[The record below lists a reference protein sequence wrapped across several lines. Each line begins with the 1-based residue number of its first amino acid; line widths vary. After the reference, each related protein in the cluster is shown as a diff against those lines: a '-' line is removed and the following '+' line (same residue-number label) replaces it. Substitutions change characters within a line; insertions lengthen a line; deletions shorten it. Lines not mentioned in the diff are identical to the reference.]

1 MAQAKEKK
9 MGLTTQIFIGLIL
22 GVVFGYLFPE
32 FALKFKPAGDIFLR
46 MIKMI
51 VVPLVF
57 SALIVGIAGTGDFK
71 QLGRLGFKTILWF
84 EFATTIALLVG
95 VLVVNVLEP
104 GSGVVVANVGDT
116 SAVAAASK
124 KSVDMMQ
131 MLIDIVPTNIV
142 DSMSR
147 GALLQIVFFSTIFG
161 VAVAAAGKHGEPV
174 LKVADSVLQ
183 IMFHFTMYVMRLA
196 PIGVFATIAFTVGK
210 FGLGMLIPLAKLI
223 GSLYFALFLFILTV
237 LVGAAVVLKVN
248 FFHLLRAIKEPLL
261 LAFTT
266 ASSETALPMLIER
279 LQKFGVPKHI
289 VTFVLPTGYSFNL
302 DGGTLYSA
310 LAVMF
315 IAQVYNVPFDYG
327 QQFMLVLTLAFATKG
342 MAAVPGA
349 VLITI
354 AGTVAA
360 FGLPVEGVALILG
373 VDRLLDMG
381 RTATNVIGNCVATI
395 VVAKWEGALP
405 QSVLDEAYRK
415 NYNVIEEAHEET
427 L

>member
-1 MAQAKEKK
+1 MAETSKK
-9 MGLTTQIFIGLIL
+9 GIGLTTQIFISLIL
-22 GVVFGYLFPE
+22 GVIFGVIFPQY
-32 FALKFKPAGDIFLR
+32 ALELKPAGDIFLR

-71 QLGRLGFKTILWF
+71 QLGRLSFKTFVWF
-84 EFATTIALLVG
+84 EFATTIALIVG
-95 VLVVNVLEP
+95 VVVVNVLQP
-104 GSGVVVANVGDT
+104 GSGVSIANIGDT
-116 SAVAAASK
+116 SAVAAAAK
-124 KSVDMMQ
+124 KSVNMMQ
-131 MLIDIVPTNIV
+131 MVIDIVPTNII
-142 DSMSR
+142 DAMSR
-147 GALLQIVFFSTIFG
+147 GSLLQIVFFSTIFG
-161 VAVAAAGKHGEPV
+161 VATAAAGKHGEPV
-174 LKVADSVLQ
+174 LKLADSVLQ
-183 IMFHFTMYVMRLA
+183 VMFHFTMYVMKLA

-223 GSLYFALFLFILTV
+223 FALYFALLVFILIV
-237 LVGAAVVLKVN
+237 CVGASIICKVN
-248 FFHLLRAIKEPLL
+248 FFHLMRAIKEPLL

-302 DGGTLYSA
+302 DGGTLYAA

-315 IAQVYNVPFDYG
+315 IAQVYGVPLDIS
-327 QQFMLVLTLAFATKG
+327 QQVMLVLTLAFATKG

-373 VDRLLDMG
+373 IDRLLDMG

-395 VVAKWEGALP
+395 VVARWEKALP
-405 QSVLDEAYRK
+405 DDVLQEAYLK
-415 NYNVIEEAHEET
+415 NYDVIEEAEAET